1 MNKYQQKITVQEQ
14 NRFLGFL
21 IDPYFQGIDRLF
33 VLSFEINVRASYT
46 RYFLPL
52 VETKDYNVM
61 IDGQRFFD
69 QPAKNN
75 LIISNSIRN
84 ISTGQGDS
92 FTTGYLL
99 DYPISKIIIR

>member
-33 VLSFEINVRASYT
+33 VLSFEINVKASYT

-52 VETKDYNVM
+52 VETKDYVM
-61 IDGQRFFD
+61 IDGRRFFD

-75 LIISNSIRN
+75 LIISNNIRN